1 MNWLYHRYMK
11 NVATLPPIIAT
22 SLITELDAAGIPS
35 GSTDLMAP
43 GAAGAIPGLLGST
56 VTVWVEDDAHLAAAR
71 EVLRTMQADAGD
83 DNVYFK
89 DDEAMDS

>member
-1 MNWLYHRYMK
+1 MK

-43 GAAGAIPGLLGST
+43 GAAGAIPGLLGPT
-56 VTVWVEDDAHLAAAR
+56 VTVWVEDDAHLTAAR
-71 EVLRTMQADAGD
+71 QVLRTMQADAGD

-89 DDEAMDS
+89 DDEITDS

>member
-1 MNWLYHRYMK
+1 
-11 NVATLPPIIAT
+11 
-22 SLITELDAAGIPS
+22 
-35 GSTDLMAP
+35 MAP

-71 EVLRTMQADAGD
+71 QVLRTMQADAGD

-89 DDEAMDS
+89 DDEAMNS